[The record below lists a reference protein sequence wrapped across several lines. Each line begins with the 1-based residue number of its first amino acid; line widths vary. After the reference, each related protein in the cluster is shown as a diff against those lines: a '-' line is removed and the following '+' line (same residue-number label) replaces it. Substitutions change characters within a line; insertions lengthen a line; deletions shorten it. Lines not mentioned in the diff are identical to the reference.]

1 MDKKLLRQALLK
13 LFSAVLLTALLLFP
27 AAGTW
32 RYSGAWR
39 LMGVLFVPML
49 GAGVVMLLKSPE
61 LLRRRLNVREQ
72 EPEQRRVIA
81 LSGLMFVLS
90 FVLSGLDFRFQ
101 WSRLPLGVSVG
112 ACVVFLAGYG
122 LFAEVLR
129 ENVWLSRTVE
139 VQQGQKVVDTG
150 LYGLVRHPMY
160 AATLLLF
167 WSMPLILGSL
177 PGLAVMLA
185 YLPIIVRRIR
195 NEEQVLLNGLEG
207 YRDYCRR
214 VKYRLI
220 PFLW

>member
-1 MDKKLLRQALLK
+1 MDKTLLRQALLK
-13 LFSAVLLTALLLFP
+13 LVSGFLLTALLLFP

-32 RYSGAWR
+32 RCPGAWR

-49 GAGVVMLLKSPE
+49 VAGVVMLLKSPE

-81 LSGLMFVLS
+81 LSGGMFALS

-101 WSRLPLGVSVG
+101 WSKLPTGVSVG

-139 VQQGQKVVDTG
+139 VQQGQKVIDTG

-167 WSMPLILGSL
+167 LSMPLILGSL

-185 YLPIIVRRIR
+185 YLPIIARRIR